1 MPNVSDHSPV
11 ELSIVVP
18 TFNEKDNV
26 EKLIE
31 GVELALPNVKWEI
44 IFIDDDSPDGTADFV
59 RSLAQSKPYV
69 RCHQRIGRGHP
80 RSLVSTDA
88 DSALRSFDKL

>member
-1 MPNVSDHSPV
+1 MRNASEQLPI
-11 ELSIVVP
+11 EFSIVVP

-31 GVELALPNVKWEI
+31 GIEQALPNAKWEI

-59 RSLAQSKPYV
+59 RRLAQSKPYV
-69 RCHQRIGRGHP
+69 RCHQRIGRRGL
-80 RSLVSTDA
+80 SKAVIEGI
-88 DSALRSFDKL
+88 

>member
-1 MPNVSDHSPV
+1 MQTAPAVKDQVMPKDSSRLPI

-31 GVELALPNVKWEI
+31 SIERALPERNWEI
-44 IFIDDDSPDGTADFV
+44 IFIDDDSPDGTAEFV
-59 RSLAQSKPYV
+59 RGLAQSKSYV
-69 RCHQRIGRGHP
+69 RCHQQRKCSICVG
-80 RSLVSTDA
+80 
-88 DSALRSFDKL
+88 